1 LNRHRPL
8 DHDIHSGQVQYLHE
22 RIVGD
27 EGALRL
33 SNLPKLPVEIF
44 NGVGR
49 INQFS
54 DFGRVFKH
62 RGELVPVDPPGF
74 YGQRVFPASFGFKFI
89 HGGKSGLLGRRFVNG
104 L

>member
-1 LNRHRPL
+1 MRASSEN
-8 DHDIHSGQVQYLHE
+8 
-22 RIVGD
+22 

-33 SNLPKLPVEIF
+33 GNLTKLPVEIF

-54 DFGRVFKH
+54 DFGRVFEH

-74 YGQRVFPASFGFKFI
+74 QVALFI
-89 HGGKSGLLGRRFVNG
+89 KRAN
-104 L
+104 